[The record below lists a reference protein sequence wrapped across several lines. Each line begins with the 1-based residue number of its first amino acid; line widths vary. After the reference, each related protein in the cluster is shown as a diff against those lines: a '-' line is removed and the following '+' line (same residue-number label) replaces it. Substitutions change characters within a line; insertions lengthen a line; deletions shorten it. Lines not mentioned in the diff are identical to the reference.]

1 MDIGLLEYCIREEQ
15 NFAAERRIAV
25 LSPIKVTVTNY
36 PERKVE
42 YFKLPNN
49 PQNPDAG
56 SRELPFTR
64 DIYIDRSDFAEVPP
78 PKFHRLKP
86 GGEVRLMG
94 AYIIKCDEVVKDS
107 DGNIKELRCTCDF
120 ESGCNPPSDGRKVK
134 GTIHWLSADY
144 AENTEIR
151 VYGRMFTLENVF
163 DIPED
168 SSYMD
173 YFNPDS
179 VGNL

>member
-1 MDIGLLEYCIREEQ
+1 
-15 NFAAERRIAV
+15 
-25 LSPIKVTVTNY
+25 
-36 PERKVE
+36 
-42 YFKLPNN
+42 
-49 PQNPDAG
+49 
-56 SRELPFTR
+56 
-64 DIYIDRSDFAEVPP
+64 
-78 PKFHRLKP
+78 
-86 GGEVRLMG
+86 MG

-179 VGNL
+179 LEIYKNAKVEPSLKSAVPGDKFQFVRTGYFCKDTKYDNVFNMTVNLKGSYKPE